1 MQATEKLNLNAGFTF
16 NYADD
21 SWDWKFTERKRVE
34 SFRDIDGDAANNGP
48 GGLDILATNG
58 VEVPGML
65 GSVNYDDWQTNNQID
80 EYSDLS
86 YEQYSFT
93 LGATYNFTDA
103 LYTKV
108 SGTYDIFESD
118 EEYVYD
124 DEDGKSYSGYLAI
137 GYKF

>member
-1 MQATEKLNLNAGFTF
+1 MDFAERPVVMGAGGAYDTWEQNNLL
-16 NYADD
+16 
-21 SWDWKFTERKRVE
+21 S
-34 SFRDIDGDAANNGP
+34 
-48 GGLDILATNG
+48 
-58 VEVPGML
+58 
-65 GSVNYDDWQTNNQID
+65 

-108 SGTYDIFESD
+108 QGTYDIFDSE
-118 EEYVYD
+118 EEYVYG
-124 DEDGKSYSGYLAI
+124 DEDGKAFSGYVAV